1 MKRRL
6 MSILLILALALTL
19 AVPGIAAEISEYGA
33 TVTGGDTILAD
44 GTYQL
49 AANATGI
56 VTVAAGKTVTL
67 IGSGINAAA
76 NKELTVRCG
85 AGVELTLQD
94 VYIVNE
100 TNMNILDFAGTGN
113 VLKAAGTNVLEAQG
127 YWPSAAIHV
136 GPTAALTFDDGGGD
150 LYLYKRTQGSGVG
163 SNAEEANGAITFAG
177 GRWFIKGTK
186 TGAVIG
192 NDTCGDAAKEAQIG
206 TITISGGELYVE
218 ANAQGAAIGGSRL
231 SAGGD
236 VIMTGGTAA
245 IWVDYYGS
253 AIGGGAVGKAGAEGK
268 GSLTVTGGSLK
279 VYVDANCVLE
289 WGVKEAQACDNPI
302 TVTKKNAAGA
312 AVVRYLL
319 DTSAYT
325 PNETGDA
332 YVVTVDGA
340 QVYSGG
346 LHSYKYTAN
355 VENTMANW
363 TRTDADSML
372 YLYLTEGSH
381 SISVNGYAPETVT
394 VTAPVYESGA
404 LEIPETSWADY
415 ADTSWYTLTDTV
427 FEIATAEQLA
437 GLAAIVNAGEDGDDF
452 AGKTIRLTDDIDLSA
467 HAWEPIG
474 LFGFIGNE
482 SDFESYQY
490 QGELETILK
499 VVSGEREYSWI
510 SCSAFRGVF
519 DGQGYSVSWILVGN
533 RREHGHGLF
542 GLVDNAEIKDLN
554 VTSGYVEGCSGVSAI
569 AGIAL
574 DSSISDCNSNVEL
587 LAQHYGS
594 KGGGTGGNYA
604 GGIVGLGDDCTVVRC
619 ENRGDVS
626 GNRYSAGIVG
636 CAGGLISDC
645 VNYGSI
651 LTNQE
656 YCGGIVGKVAGDSQ
670 TLNCQNHGE
679 LSGLTAGGIVG
690 FGSSGTHYIKR
701 CLNDAF
707 ISCGRQ
713 GGGILDSCGSPGV
726 VFVDSCAN
734 HGDVTASRGDGN
746 GVGGIAATVKPGD
759 ALLNCYNTGNVS
771 GTGSTVTKY
780 YGGVTGDLFGASVIN
795 CYNAGNVSSIRDT
808 DYVGGFAGY
817 VSVGENTVVRNNY
830 YLTGT
835 AASAVGD
842 GTTAGTEKSSGQLA
856 MLAETLGSAYVTDTA
871 SLNGGYPILAWEQT
885 GVPEQSI
892 YSLSFSVTPTEAVIV
907 VQNQADG
914 ITIPANSDGSYSIV
928 SAYIYDYSASAD
940 GYETVSGTVNGA
952 DGNQTVTLTMTEV
965 STYKLYFSLTPA
977 DAAVSLTNDSD
988 GTAVSANSD
997 GSYEMVLGCTYSYT
1011 VSAEGYQSSSGTV
1024 IGADGDQTITL
1035 TLSTVKLGDVNGD
1048 GKINAADSILVAKY
1062 RAKLITFTDEQRTAA
1077 DVNKDGKVN
1086 AADSILIAK
1095 YRAKLITSF

>member
-1 MKRRL
+1 

-19 AVPGIAAEISEYGA
+19 AVPGIAAEISENRA
-33 TVTGGDTILAD
+33 TVTGGDTITAN

-49 AANATGI
+49 AANATGT

-67 IGSGINAAA
+67 IGSGVNAAA

-289 WGVKEAQACDNPI
+289 WGVKKAQVCDNPI

-319 DTSAYT
+319 DISAYT
-325 PNETGDA
+325 PNAEGNP
-332 YVVTVDGA
+332 YVVTVDTEP
-340 QVYSGG
+340 VYSGG
-346 LHSYKYTAN
+346 LHSYEYTAN
-355 VENTMANW
+355 VEDTMANW

-381 SISVNGYAPETVT
+381 NISVNGSAPETVT
-394 VTAPVYESGA
+394 VAAPEYEGGA
-404 LEIPETSWADY
+404 LEIPETSWAGY
-415 ADTSWYTLTDTV
+415 ADTSWYKPDQTE
-427 FEIATAEQLA
+427 FEIGTAEQLA

-474 LFGFIGNE
+474 FYKFTANE
-482 SDFESYQY
+482 S
-490 QGELETILK
+490 
-499 VVSGEREYSWI
+499 VSEDEWYN
-510 SCSAFRGVF
+510 
-519 DGQGYSVSWILVGN
+519 YSVEIDYLERVKRAYETGNTAYSHISYTSFKGTFEGSGHTVTWLLVGN
-533 RREHGHGLF
+533 QKVSGHGLF
-542 GLVDNAEIKDLN
+542 GLIENASISDLT
-554 VTSGYVEGCSGVSAI
+554 VCSGYVEGFSGVSAI

-574 DSSISDCNSNVEL
+574 DSSISDCESNVEL

-690 FGSSGTHYIKR
+690 FGASGTHYIKC

-713 GGGILDSCGSPGV
+713 G
-726 VFVDSCAN
+726 
-734 HGDVTASRGDGN
+734 
-746 GVGGIAATVKPGD
+746 
-759 ALLNCYNTGNVS
+759 
-771 GTGSTVTKY
+771 
-780 YGGVTGDLFGASVIN
+780 
-795 CYNAGNVSSIRDT
+795 
-808 DYVGGFAGY
+808 
-817 VSVGENTVVRNNY
+817 
-830 YLTGT
+830 
-835 AASAVGD
+835 
-842 GTTAGTEKSSGQLA
+842 
-856 MLAETLGSAYVTDTA
+856 
-871 SLNGGYPILAWEQT
+871 
-885 GVPEQSI
+885 
-892 YSLSFSVTPTEAVIV
+892 
-907 VQNQADG
+907 
-914 ITIPANSDGSYSIV
+914 
-928 SAYIYDYSASAD
+928 
-940 GYETVSGTVNGA
+940 
-952 DGNQTVTLTMTEV
+952 
-965 STYKLYFSLTPA
+965 
-977 DAAVSLTNDSD
+977 
-988 GTAVSANSD
+988 
-997 GSYEMVLGCTYSYT
+997 
-1011 VSAEGYQSSSGTV
+1011 
-1024 IGADGDQTITL
+1024 
-1035 TLSTVKLGDVNGD
+1035 
-1048 GKINAADSILVAKY
+1048 
-1062 RAKLITFTDEQRTAA
+1062 
-1077 DVNKDGKVN
+1077 
-1086 AADSILIAK
+1086 
-1095 YRAKLITSF
+1095 